1 MDFYVSALLMALSDI
16 GLRNPFTL
24 SIFVAF
30 ISLVLAFIVTIAIT
44 FSGLNDDAVPRSIFN
59 NGYTDNYRA
68 FIRAGER
75 YVTDIP
81 VGRIES

>member
-1 MDFYVSALLMALSDI
+1 MYVSVPLMALSDI

-24 SIFVAF
+24 SIFVAS
-30 ISLVLAFIVTIAIT
+30 ISLVLAFIAALAIT
-44 FSGLNDDAVPRSIFN
+44 FSSLNDDAIPRSIFN

-68 FIRAGER
+68 FVRAGER